1 MYTCTLYVWVTVLKY
16 QCTAVGCQC
25 ISVVFST
32 LCQEPSTKASSGE
45 EDTASSGEETPSEQP
60 TEQEEGKD
68 KIELLLQEKEEK
80 IKDFQVGLEC
90 V

>member
-1 MYTCTLYVWVTVLKY
+1 MWVTVLKY

-32 LCQEPSTKASSGE
+32 LCQEPSTE

-68 KIELLLQEKEEK
+68 EIELLLQEKEEK